1 MTSFTQGDVVQ
12 LKSGGP
18 KMTVDAVRDQ
28 PGQLQAMCT
37 WFNGA
42 IRMSDLFELHSLR
55 NLEDG
60 VPKGVT
66 VSRLLDLDPQRNAA

>member
-1 MTSFTQGDVVQ
+1 MTSFSEGDVVQ

-28 PGQLQAMCT
+28 TGQLRAMCT

-42 IRMSDLFELHSLR
+42 IRMSDQFELHSLR
-55 NLEDG
+55 SLEESA
-60 VPKGVT
+60 PKGMT
-66 VSRLLDLDPQRNAA
+66 VSRLLDLDP

>member
-1 MTSFTQGDVVQ
+1 MPSFTQGDVVQ

-18 KMTVDAVRDQ
+18 KMTVDALRDQ
-28 PGQLQAMCT
+28 TGQLQAMWT

-66 VSRLLDLDPQRNAA
+66 VSRLLDLDP